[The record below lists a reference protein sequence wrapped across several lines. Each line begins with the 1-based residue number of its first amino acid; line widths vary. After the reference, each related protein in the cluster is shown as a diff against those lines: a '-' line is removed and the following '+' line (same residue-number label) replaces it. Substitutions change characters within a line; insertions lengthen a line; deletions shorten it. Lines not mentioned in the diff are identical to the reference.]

1 MKTTRTLDAVDL
13 SMARAIAY
21 RVAGKHDDDAESA
34 AMAGLLKAAQTWES
48 TRGAWV
54 TYAVRQIRWSV
65 LSEVRKHVPEPID
78 IDVLPDTAV
87 VVGIITSHEGA
98 QSLRDA
104 LAVLDAD
111 CLLDGVDMRR
121 DAHRAL
127 VAQLREVLA

>member
-1 MKTTRTLDAVDL
+1 MKTTRELDALDL

-21 RVAGKHDDDAESA
+21 RLKGKHDDDTESA

-65 LSEVRKHVPEPID
+65 LSELRKNVPEPID
-78 IDVLPDTAV
+78 VTVLPDTTQV
-87 VVGIITSHEGA
+87 IGIVTSHEGA
-98 QSLRDA
+98 EQLRDA
-104 LAVLDAD
+104 LDLLEAD
-111 CLLDGVDMRR
+111 HLLDGVDMRR

-127 VAQLREVLA
+127 ITQLREVLT